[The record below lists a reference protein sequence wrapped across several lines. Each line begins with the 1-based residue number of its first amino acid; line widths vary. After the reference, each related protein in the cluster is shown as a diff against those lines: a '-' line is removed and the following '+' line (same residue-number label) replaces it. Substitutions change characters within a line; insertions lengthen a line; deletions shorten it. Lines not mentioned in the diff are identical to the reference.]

1 MSKGILLYR
10 KILSG
15 CSVYALPSFGV
26 IFHNGSCVSTLR
38 ESFYVRRQQ
47 KESKTRISVAAL
59 FVMSKPLFQVNMPEQ
74 ETRNVCVWL
83 PNREQLDITIGAK
96 ATGQELFNKVC
107 ESLNIQEAHFFGLS
121 IVKNNEYIFMDLE
134 QKLNKYFPKEWK
146 KEAGKVAEKFS
157 PPCVA
162 FFRVQYYVE
171 NGRIISDKKA
181 RQLYYYHLKDQVLR
195 SHCTDKE
202 EIYFLLAAYALQAD
216 CGNLNSHMKNYFE
229 PEAYFPHWIIA
240 KRGSDYILKHA
251 PEIHKEQEGMSVKEA
266 VLNFIRESCFLEDVP
281 VHCYRLQKDKK
292 EDRPSIILGVTLR
305 GMHIYQEVNH
315 VQQLLY
321 DFPWS
326 NVGKLTFLGKKFEIQ
341 PDGLPS
347 ARKLVY
353 YTGCPFRSRHLLH
366 LLSNS
371 HRLYLNIQPVLKQI
385 RKLEETEEK
394 KRYRES
400 YISDNMEMDLDQSDK
415 HSQGSSKESTKDNR
429 LSRQSTVSHGSSHTS
444 GIEADSNHRMS
455 VEMSV
460 DEPFGI
466 ETVHRKEKS
475 YCSSISHSSSGI
487 DSGSKGRIEGDSQ
500 DDEVEAAVDEPDC
513 LIADTPLQLGPSVL
527 EAAEESVD
535 SLGLK
540 RCLQGFEQMV
550 FLSATPTVKM
560 RGPSVDS
567 LYQVKISKPKNST
580 DRYSQSLDDVRIYQ
594 QNHPPFAAPTL
605 TSDTS
610 QSYTFGYPIEDKMI
624 DYECTYTTADCKMK
638 SALFGK
644 RSMNCL
650 SLDLLGEDQLLEFIV

>member
-1 MSKGILLYR
+1 
-10 KILSG
+10 
-15 CSVYALPSFGV
+15 
-26 IFHNGSCVSTLR
+26 
-38 ESFYVRRQQ
+38 
-47 KESKTRISVAAL
+47 
-59 FVMSKPLFQVNMPEQ
+59 MSKPLFQVNMPEQ
-74 ETRNVCVWL
+74 ETHSVCVWL
-83 PNREQLDITIGAK
+83 PNREQLDIFVGAK
-96 ATGQELFNKVC
+96 ATGQDLFNKVC
-107 ESLNIQEAHFFGLS
+107 EALNIKEAHFFGLS
-121 IVKNNEYIFMDLE
+121 IVKNNEYIFIDLE

-146 KEAGKVAEKFS
+146 KETSKVTEKFS

-162 FFRVQYYVE
+162 FLRVQYYVE

-195 SHCTDKE
+195 SHCTHKE

-216 CGNLNSHMKNYFE
+216 CGNQNVLLKNYFE

-266 VLNFIRESCFLEDVP
+266 VLSFIRESCALEDVP

-326 NVGKLTFLGKKFEIQ
+326 NVGKLTFLGKKFEIL

-353 YTGCPFRSRHLLH
+353 YTGCPFRSRHLLQ

-400 YISDNMEMDLDQSDK
+400 YISDNMEMDLENSDK
-415 HSQGSSKESTKDNR
+415 HSRGSSRQSTKNNR
-429 LSRQSTVSHGSSHTS
+429 LSRQSTVSHSSSHTS
-444 GIEADSNHRMS
+444 GIEADSHHRMS

-466 ETVHRKEKS
+466 ETVHRKEKA
-475 YCSSISHSSSGI
+475 YCSTISHSSSGI
-487 DSGSKGRIEGDSQ
+487 DSGSKERTEGDSQ
-500 DDEVEAAVDEPDC
+500 DDEVELAVDEPKGVPVD
-513 LIADTPLQLGPSVL
+513 GPSHTHCL
-527 EAAEESVD
+527 ETEEESVD
-535 SLGLK
+535 SPGFDDH
-540 RCLQGFEQMV
+540 CLQDFEQLI
-550 FLSATPTVKM
+550 FSSTNATVKM
-560 RGPSVDS
+560 RGQSVDS
-567 LYQVKISKPKNST
+567 LDQVKISKPRNST

-594 QNHPPFAAPTL
+594 QTHPLLATTTL

-610 QSYTFGYPIEDKMI
+610 QSYTFGCSIEDKMI
-624 DYECTYTTADCKMK
+624 DYGCTYTTADCKMK
-638 SALFGK
+638 SALYGK

-650 SLDLLGEDQLLEFIV
+650 SLDLLGEEQLLEFIL

>member
-1 MSKGILLYR
+1 
-10 KILSG
+10 
-15 CSVYALPSFGV
+15 
-26 IFHNGSCVSTLR
+26 
-38 ESFYVRRQQ
+38 
-47 KESKTRISVAAL
+47 
-59 FVMSKPLFQVNMPEQ
+59 MSKPLFQANMPEQ
-74 ETRNVCVWL
+74 EIHNVCVWL
-83 PNREQLDITIGAK
+83 PNREQLDITVGAK

-107 ESLNIQEAHFFGLS
+107 EALEIKEAHFFGLS

-146 KEAGKVAEKFS
+146 KETSKGTDKFS

-195 SHCTDKE
+195 SHCTHKE

-251 PEIHKEQEGMSVKEA
+251 PEIHKEQQGMPAKEA
-266 VLNFIRESCFLEDVP
+266 VFNFIRESCLLEDVP

-353 YTGCPFRSRHLLH
+353 YTGCPFRSRHLLQ

-385 RKLEETEEK
+385 RKLEEAEEK

-415 HSQGSSKESTKDNR
+415 HSRGSSRDSAKNNR
-429 LSRQSTVSHGSSHTS
+429 LSRQSTVSHSSSHTS
-444 GIEADSNHRMS
+444 GIEADSHHRMS

-466 ETVHRKEKS
+466 EAVHRKEKA
-475 YCSSISHSSSGI
+475 YCSTISHSSSGI
-487 DSGSKGRIEGDSQ
+487 ESGSKGRTEGDSQ
-500 DDEVEAAVDEPDC
+500 DDEVELAVDEPEEV
-513 LIADTPLQLGPSVL
+513 SVDGHVKNTSPGL
-527 EAAEESVD
+527 DSKEESVD
-535 SLGLK
+535 SPGLDDH
-540 RCLQGFEQMV
+540 CLKDFEQLV
-550 FLSATPTVKM
+550 FTTNAPVKM
-560 RGPSVDS
+560 RGQSVDS
-567 LYQVKISKPKNST
+567 LDQVKISKPRNST

-594 QNHPPFAAPTL
+594 SHPLFATTTL
-605 TSDTS
+605 MSDTS
-610 QSYTFGYPIEDKMI
+610 QSYTFGCAIEDKMI
-624 DYECTYTTADCKMK
+624 DYGYQVIGCEVGVRTIHCRTKKGVKGVEQA
-638 SALFGK
+638 FGTLCM
-644 RSMNCL
+644 RS
-650 SLDLLGEDQLLEFIV
+650 V